1 MSPVSFSAKS
11 VGNIKWV
18 WRGTSRGG
26 ARSPPREPR
35 GRLTQ
40 RPLRE
45 PREPASVGAIL
56 ARHDGTVKRQAE
68 QELRI

>member
-1 MSPVSFSAKS
+1 VGVAWYQSRWRTFASSRPVRTIDPETSA
-11 VGNIKWV
+11 
-18 WRGTSRGG
+18 R
-26 ARSPPREPR
+26 
-35 GRLTQ
+35 
-40 RPLRE
+40 